1 MLWYK
6 AWRESR
12 TRFAMSLIAV
22 GAICACLVLFHGET
36 QTAITDRPLSY
47 GAYIWRAVYKS
58 YLRELF
64 VLLVILLGVGGL
76 LREQAYGTTSFTL
89 ALPVSRWRIVT
100 ARATVGLF
108 EVAMLSLLPGIL
120 IPALSP
126 LAQQSYPW
134 SQALQFSLLWAV
146 CGAFFFSVGFL
157 SSVVLSGA
165 YTAPVVS
172 LSVLLF
178 YSVFMELP
186 GVERRVPDIHDVM
199 SGAGMPYFRL
209 DTAQLAGT
217 LPWTTMALILLI
229 AFGMVALACAFT
241 RRQDF

>member
-12 TRFAMSLIAV
+12 TRFAMSMIAV
-22 GAICACLVLFHGET
+22 GAICAFLVLFHS
-36 QTAITDRPLSY
+36 QARTAITDRPIPY
-47 GAYIWRAVYKS
+47 AAYIWKAVYKS

-76 LREQAYGTTSFTL
+76 MRERAHGTASFTL
-89 ALPVSRWRIVT
+89 ALPVSRWRIV
-100 ARATVGLF
+100 AVRATVGLL
-108 EVAMLSLLPGIL
+108 EVVMLSLLPCLL
-120 IPALSP
+120 IPLLSP
-126 LAQQSYPW
+126 LAQQSYPY
-134 SQALQFSLLWAV
+134 SQALQFSLLWVV

-157 SSVVLSGA
+157 SSIILDGA

-186 GVERRVPDIHDVM
+186 GVERLVPDIHDVM
-199 SGAGMPYFRL
+199 SGAGMPYFRS
-209 DTAQLAGT
+209 DTAQLVGT
-217 LPWTTMALILLI
+217 LPWQTMALILLT
-229 AFGMVALACAFT
+229 AFGMVVLACVFT